1 MNILFAQIVWQS
13 INKVFGQKL
22 FKLKKVKKTVLS
34 KNRHKIIK
42 NPNFSQFQY
51 NLLY

>member
-13 INKVFGQKL
+13 INKVFGQKAFQIKKSKKKL
-22 FKLKKVKKTVLS
+22 FLS

-42 NPNFSQFQY
+42 NP
-51 NLLY
+51 